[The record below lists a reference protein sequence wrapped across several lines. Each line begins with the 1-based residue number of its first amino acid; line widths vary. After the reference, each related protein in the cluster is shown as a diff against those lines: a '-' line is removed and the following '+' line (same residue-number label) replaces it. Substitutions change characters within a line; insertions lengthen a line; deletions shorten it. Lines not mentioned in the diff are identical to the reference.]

1 LAQAQTQIAEGRR
14 APLQLQDAAVERGGG
29 AMESRTAIAGPR
41 AIAAPMEQSRAIGKY
56 VGRVMSATD
65 ATFQASVYELT
76 ARHMAMKMV
85 QARVDAGE
93 ITQDMAPYEVER
105 MLNLTSEQQANH
117 AAQAKAEWEALT
129 ENIQRTTDQETWIK
143 NRANELR
150 QMDRNGEL
158 VELATRMARR
168 ATFQYQPE
176 GVIGVVALSLDAA
189 FGRAMRFAE
198 SLPTGGKRAKAI
210 KAATAWLRVNSVPFI
225 RTPANVFNRGLDY
238 GPVGLVRALADA
250 YDMPVLVPGG
260 DDYVRTDEEKQR
272 VLMRGVYG
280 TVAMGAL
287 LLACVPPG
295 PEDDETDAPFLQIHG
310 RGSGNRDKDLAQN
323 GRRWKPYSLE
333 VKLPGG
339 GKVFI
344 DYRLMPVS
352 PYLAAIGFV
361 HDRRRYGK
369 DLNQEAVY
377 QAYVFGQGMFTAAL
391 GQSPMTSLQ
400 ELVLSTDENR
410 PTSERAISNI
420 VARATGGQAA
430 NLIPMAGF
438 FRSLETLAGGEK
450 KSRADLKSAM
460 LAQLPFGSQFNDPTV
475 DALGEPIK
483 GRFGI
488 GWLADWEKDDSPSA
502 RIFKTWADRDV
513 MPSDLNGY
521 RKELGGRFY
530 EFSVERGQLLKGI
543 LLANGEERLKT
554 LASLSDQLDDE
565 DRSQARAY
573 MSSLSRA
580 ATSQALYKFRQQQVQ
595 QPE

>member
-1 LAQAQTQIAEGRR
+1 
-14 APLQLQDAAVERGGG
+14 
-29 AMESRTAIAGPR
+29 
-41 AIAAPMEQSRAIGKY
+41 
-56 VGRVMSATD
+56 
-65 ATFQASVYELT
+65 
-76 ARHMAMKMV
+76 MV
-85 QARVDAGE
+85 QDRVDAGE

-105 MLNLTSEQQANH
+105 MLNLTAEQQTNH
-117 AAQAKAEWEALT
+117 AAQAKTEWDALT
-129 ENIQRTTDQETWIK
+129 ENIQRQTDEETWIK

-150 QMDRNGEL
+150 QMDRDGKL

-176 GVIGVVALSLDAA
+176 GVIGVVALSVDAA

-198 SLPTGGKRAKAI
+198 SLPATGAKAKAL

-238 GPVGLVRALADA
+238 GPVGLVRAMFDAADV
-250 YDMPVLVPGG
+250 PVMVPGG
-260 DDYVRTDEEKQR
+260 EDYKRSDEEKQR
-272 VLMRGVYG
+272 VLMRGIYG

-287 LLACVPPG
+287 LLACVPPA
-295 PEDDETDAPFLQIHG
+295 PEDDEKNVPFLQIHG
-310 RGSGNRDKDLAQN
+310 RGSGNRDKDLTQN
-323 GRRWKPYSLE
+323 GRKWKPYSLE

-339 GKVFI
+339 GKAFI
-344 DYRLMPVS
+344 DYRLMPVA

-369 DLNQEAVY
+369 DRNQEVVY
-377 QAYVFGQGMFTAAL
+377 EAYVFGQGMFTAAL

-410 PTSERAISNI
+410 PTSERAISNV
-420 VARATGGQAA
+420 VARATVGQAA
-430 NLIPMAGF
+430 NLVPMAGF

-450 KSRADLKSAM
+450 KSRADIKSAM
-460 LAQLPFGSQFNDPTV
+460 LAQLPFGSQFNDPAI

-502 RIFKTWADRDV
+502 RIYKTWADRDV

-521 RKELGGRFY
+521 RKEMGGQFY
-530 EFSVERGQLLKGI
+530 EFSVERGRNLKAI
-543 LLANGEERLKT
+543 LLANDEERLKR

-580 ATSQALYKFRQQQVQ
+580 ATAQALYKFRQQQPTQ
-595 QPE
+595 AE